1 MTALL
6 IVIVGL
12 TTFALSFYARAE
24 ASFGWSK
31 WLEALGTVGWLAAF
45 AVVGALVVSH
55 RSGNVVGWLC
65 LAFSSIWAIWTAGDS
80 LLLYNELHPGT
91 LQNPGL
97 VAALIHPLWVPGI
110 GLVGLLM
117 LLFPDGKVPSPRWR
131 PVLWGLL
138 VVIAVLTVTEFF
150 LPGVVQE
157 RTVVNPFGIDAFE
170 VFRGP
175 VGLVLVVL
183 LVGGI
188 VLSAV
193 SVVFRYRRAGQV
205 ERLQLKWLMAAALV
219 SAVSYA
225 LLFVFDAFTVQL
237 IFSLIPI
244 SIWIAM
250 RRYRLYEIDR
260 FISRTVAYG
269 LVVATLAAVY
279 AGAVFI
285 LQGLR
290 PGSDSLAVAA
300 STLMVAAIFSPVR
313 RRIQAR
319 VDRFF
324 NRSHY
329 DAERVVNAFA
339 SELRNE
345 TDADRIVLGW
355 TRVAAQTMEP
365 NAVGVWT
372 KSETPPKLI
381 GS

>member
-1 MTALL
+1 
-6 IVIVGL
+6 
-12 TTFALSFYARAE
+12 
-24 ASFGWSK
+24 
-31 WLEALGTVGWLAAF
+31 
-45 AVVGALVVSH
+45 
-55 RSGNVVGWLC
+55 
-65 LAFSSIWAIWTAGDS
+65 
-80 LLLYNELHPGT
+80 
-91 LQNPGL
+91 
-97 VAALIHPLWVPGI
+97 
-110 GLVGLLM
+110 
-117 LLFPDGKVPSPRWR
+117 
-131 PVLWGLL
+131 LWGLL

>member
-138 VVIAVLTVTEFF
+138 VVMAVLTVTEFF

-269 LVVATLAAVY
+269 LVVATLAAVC
-279 AGAVFI
+279 AP
-285 LQGLR
+285 R
-290 PGSDSLAVAA
+290 P
-300 STLMVAAIFSPVR
+300 AI
-313 RRIQAR
+313 
-319 VDRFF
+319 
-324 NRSHY
+324 
-329 DAERVVNAFA
+329 
-339 SELRNE
+339 
-345 TDADRIVLGW
+345 
-355 TRVAAQTMEP
+355 
-365 NAVGVWT
+365 
-372 KSETPPKLI
+372 TPAT
-381 GS
+381 

>member
-372 KSETPPKLI
+372 RSETPPKLI